1 MLQLCNEDII
11 MVWLAWNHSKIKF
24 WWYFFECILTPEMVY
39 FICFTFDNW
48 NRHMASKRWYNG
60 LIKFYR
66 LMFWN
71 EIAKQTNKKH
81 RSHKYSSVVGFHRHS
96 NKETTWIFFFKDL
109 FFVSKSSIKC
119 SIFWRLCNC
128 SSVPAWHES

>member
-11 MVWLAWNHSKIKF
+11 MVWLAWNHFKIKSR
-24 WWYFFECILTPEMVY
+24 WYFFDCILTPEMVY

-48 NRHMASKRWYNG
+48 NCHMASKRWDDG

-66 LMFWN
+66 LLFWN
-71 EIAKQTNKKH
+71 EIAKQTNEYTAIIRILLLWGCTIIQIK
-81 RSHKYSSVVGFHRHS
+81 RPLG
-96 NKETTWIFFFKDL
+96 FFFRGPV
-109 FFVSKSSIKC
+109 FVSKSSIKR
-119 SIFWRLCNC
+119 SIFWSLGNC